1 MVGRPPRQ
9 KAKNDARQQLCF
21 SCIKSADN
29 VADLFTRHGAERY
42 TGYLEF
48 MFYGYHLDRAIPRIP
63 EAVYCLTPS
72 LHFLLLIAQRLL
84 MLSAQRFLSFGALH
98 FMLLSALCL
107 PSLSAQRFGV
117 AKRPASSVAQ
127 CAAFSAAQRI
137 AI

>member
-63 EAVYCLTPS
+63 EAVYCSTPS
-72 LHFLLLIAQRLL
+72 LLVTK
-84 MLSAQRFLSFGALH
+84 AL
-98 FMLLSALCL
+98 FKPAFESLRNL
-107 PSLSAQRFGV
+107 PLQEWELDHKYVDVEQDAGSKS
-117 AKRPASSVAQ
+117 
-127 CAAFSAAQRI
+127 
-137 AI
+137 